1 MQGNDFDCFLV
12 DELLGSQT
20 RWTRGWKED
29 SGTSSCI
36 GPQEEDIGRWS
47 NSQVWSPGLG
57 KVWWWCVGWVWGL
70 GGWGDCATQSALT
83 DVLYIAC
90 YFILQEYWGVAK
102 LKPGRYSNPSPA
114 HISVGGWGLKSHLE
128 VCSQY
133 SSHPMLFMK
142 GTSSRPL
149 SRTHQSFS
157 CLHAT
162 APRPESPHR
171 NTNTLTLWKN
181 LNLD

>member
-1 MQGNDFDCFLV
+1 MNCWGGKQDRQEVRLRVRLFHQ
-12 DELLGSQT
+12 SA
-20 RWTRGWKED
+20 RGW
-29 SGTSSCI
+29 G
-36 GPQEEDIGRWS
+36 
-47 NSQVWSPGLG
+47 
-57 KVWWWCVGWVWGL
+57 GWVDW
-70 GGWGDCATQSALT
+70 AMQSALT

-142 GTSSRPL
+142 GSSSRPL

-157 CLHAT
+157 LLHAT

-171 NTNTLTLWKN
+171 NTNRLTLWKN
-181 LNLD
+181 LNLDFKLPVISNGRSNDDY